1 MAAAIQNKNS
11 GFTLI
16 EVMVAIA
23 IFAVIAA
30 GVYRVL
36 SAMVETQDRIVSHAE
51 ALRDLQ
57 RALWLMT
64 MDMNQLVMRDV
75 RITDT
80 KRAPTVVAG
89 SDDALLQFTR
99 QGVRNPLLVMRSDLD
114 RITYSLGYAD
124 DSNSFSSKRKKGKTK
139 DLLRNT
145 WSYLDRKD
153 NTKKTTQVLFRGVD
167 DVKFEFMNT
176 QGDWKTEWPE
186 KKLEDNQH
194 GRDLPVAIRVTLK
207 TSRYGTLSQMVQVGD
222 VINKEK
228 VSVGVAQ

>member
-1 MAAAIQNKNS
+1 MATAMQNKNS

-23 IFAVIAA
+23 IFSVIAA

-36 SAMVETQDRIVSHAE
+36 SAMVETQDRIVSHAD

-80 KRAPTVVAG
+80 KRAPAIAAG
-89 SDDALLQFTR
+89 GDDALLQFTR
-99 QGVRNPLLVMRSDLD
+99 QGVRNPLLAMRSDLD
-114 RITYSLGYAD
+114 RVTYSLGYAN
-124 DSNSFSSKRKKGKTK
+124 DSDSSSKRKKGKAK

-153 NTKKTTQVLFRGVD
+153 NAKKTTQVLFQDVD

-176 QGDWKTEWPE
+176 KSDWKTEWPE
-186 KKLEDNQH
+186 NKLEDDQR

-207 TSRYGTLSQMVQVGD
+207 TLRYGSLTQTIQVGD

-228 VSVGVAQ
+228 VSVGVTQ